1 MAEPIAPSDTVNDV
15 GNDAASGTPN
25 APTSA
30 SLSPGATTLL
40 FVTVLV
46 IATSGLVYELLAG
59 TVASYV
65 LGDSVTQFST
75 TIGTYLFAMG
85 IGSWLSR
92 FVKGDVARRFLEV
105 ELAAALVGGGSAPLL
120 FLGFARAEAFEV
132 LLYSLIVVIGTLVG
146 LEIPL
151 LMRILKERLAFEEL
165 VSKVLTFDYIGALF
179 GSVLFALLFVPVFGL
194 NRTSLF
200 FGILNAGVAVV
211 GTFALRPLL
220 DRGTVIRTRVIAGG
234 IAALLIVGF
243 VRADELT
250 TWTEQDLYDDPI
262 VFATQSSYQRIV
274 VTRHDA
280 RTSLFLNGNLQFSSV
295 DEHRYHEAL
304 VHPAMSAAAR
314 RERVL
319 ILGGGDGLA
328 LREVFKHG
336 EVREVTLV
344 DLDPAMTETAARL
357 FADLADHALED
368 PRLTLVNDDAL
379 VWLDERAED
388 AAPFDVVIVDFP
400 DPNHFGLGKLY
411 TSRFYRLARRA
422 LADDGAMVVQST
434 SPLFAR
440 RSYWCIETTMRQAGL
455 HTAPYHATVPSFGA
469 WGFVLAR
476 ESRFEPPT
484 ELASALDGRLRFL
497 TNDVLPS
504 LFVFPADMQRVEVE
518 PNRLND
524 QTLVR
529 YYEAETRELER

>member
-1 MAEPIAPSDTVNDV
+1 MDESPTSEPAEPPAL
-15 GNDAASGTPN
+15 GR
-25 APTSA
+25 
-30 SLSPGATTLL
+30 GATTLL

-85 IGSWLSR
+85 LGSYLSR

-120 FLGFARAEAFEV
+120 FLGFARAQSFEV
-132 LLYSLIVVIGTLVG
+132 LLYAVIVVIGTLVG

-165 VSKVLTFDYIGALF
+165 VSKVLTFDYVGALF

-194 NRTSLF
+194 TRTSLI
-200 FGILNAGVAVV
+200 FGVLNAFVAVV
-211 GTFALRPLL
+211 GTYALRPLL
-220 DRGTVIRTRVIAGG
+220 DRPTVVRTRVLAALV
-234 IAALLIVGF
+234 AALLLYGF

-262 VFATQSSYQRIV
+262 VFATQSPYQRIV
-274 VTRHDA
+274 VTKHA
-280 RTSLFLNGNLQFSSV
+280 ERTSLFLNGNLQFSSV

-304 VHPAMSAAAR
+304 VHPVMASAAR

-319 ILGGGDGLA
+319 VLGGGDGLA
-328 LREVFKHG
+328 LREVFRYG
-336 EVREVTLV
+336 DVREVTLV
-344 DLDPAMTETAARL
+344 DLDRAMTDTASRL
-357 FADLADHALED
+357 FGDLAEHALDD
-368 PRLTLVNDDAL
+368 PRLTLVHDDAL
-379 VWLDERAED
+379 VWLDERAAD
-388 AAPFDVVIVDFP
+388 APTFDVVIVDFP

-411 TSRFYRLARRA
+411 TSRFYRLVRRV

-440 RSYWCIETTMRQAGL
+440 RSYWCVEATMREAGL
-455 HTAPYHATVPSFGA
+455 RTAPYHATVPSFGA

-476 ESRFEPPT
+476 ESRFEPPN
-484 ELASALDGRLRFL
+484 ELAGALDGRLRFL
-497 TNDVLPS
+497 TNETLPS
-504 LFVFPADMQRVEVE
+504 LFLFPADMSPVEVE
-518 PNRLND
+518 TNRLND

-529 YYEAETRELER
+529 YYEAETRRLER

>member
-1 MAEPIAPSDTVNDV
+1 MDESPTSEPAEPPAL
-15 GNDAASGTPN
+15 GR
-25 APTSA
+25 
-30 SLSPGATTLL
+30 GATTLL

-85 IGSWLSR
+85 LGSYLSR

-120 FLGFARAEAFEV
+120 FLGFARAQSFEV
-132 LLYSLIVVIGTLVG
+132 LLYAVIVVIGTLVG

-165 VSKVLTFDYIGALF
+165 VSKVLTFDYVGALF

-194 NRTSLF
+194 TRTSLI
-200 FGILNAGVAVV
+200 FGVLNAFVAVV
-211 GTFALRPLL
+211 GTYALRPLL
-220 DRGTVIRTRVIAGG
+220 DRPTVVRTRVLATLV
-234 IAALLIVGF
+234 AALLVYGF

-262 VFATQSSYQRIV
+262 VFATQSPYQRIV
-274 VTRHDA
+274 VTKHA
-280 RTSLFLNGNLQFSSV
+280 ERTSLFLNGNLQFSSL

-304 VHPAMSAAAR
+304 VHPVMASAAR

-319 ILGGGDGLA
+319 VLGGGDGLA
-328 LREVFKHG
+328 LREVFRYG

-344 DLDPAMTETAARL
+344 DLDRAMTETASRL
-357 FADLADHALED
+357 FGELAEHSLDD
-368 PRLTLVNDDAL
+368 PRLTLVHDDAL
-379 VWLDERAED
+379 VWLDERAAD
-388 AAPFDVVIVDFP
+388 APPFDVVIVDFP

-411 TSRFYRLARRA
+411 TSRFYRLVRRA

-440 RSYWCIETTMRQAGL
+440 RSYWCVEATMREAGL
-455 HTAPYHATVPSFGA
+455 RTAPYHATVPSFGA

-484 ELASALDGRLRFL
+484 ELAGALDGRLRFL
-497 TNDVLPS
+497 TNETLPS
-504 LFVFPADMQRVEVE
+504 LFLFPADMSPVEVE
-518 PNRLND
+518 TNRLND

-529 YYEAETRELER
+529 YYEAETRRLER

>member
-1 MAEPIAPSDTVNDV
+1 MNEETPPAPAETKL
-15 GNDAASGTPN
+15 
-25 APTSA
+25 SA
-30 SLSPGATTLL
+30 GATTLL

-85 IGSWLSR
+85 LGSWLSR
-92 FVKGDVARRFLEV
+92 FVQGDVARRFLEV

-132 LLYSLIVVIGTLVG
+132 LLYGLIVVIGTLVG

-165 VSKVLTFDYIGALF
+165 VSKVLTFDYVGALF

-194 NRTSLF
+194 TRTSLF
-200 FGILNAGVAVV
+200 FGVLNAGVAVV
-211 GTFALRPLL
+211 GTYALRPLL
-220 DRGTVIRTRVIAGG
+220 DRGTIVRTRALAALV
-234 IAALLIVGF
+234 AALLVFGF
-243 VRADELT
+243 VHADELT
-250 TWTEQDLYDDPI
+250 NWAEQDLYEDPI
-262 VFATQSSYQRIV
+262 VFATQSPYQRIV
-274 VTRHDA
+274 VTQARE
-280 RTSLFLNGNLQFSSV
+280 RTSLFLNGNLQFSSE

-304 VHPAMSAAAR
+304 VHPVMSAARR

-328 LREVFKHG
+328 LREVFRHP

-344 DLDPAMTETAARL
+344 DLDPAMTETAGRL
-357 FADLADHALED
+357 FGELAEHAFDD
-368 PRLTLVNDDAL
+368 PRLTLVHDDAL
-379 VWLDERAED
+379 VWLDERPAD
-388 AAPFDVVIVDFP
+388 APSFDVVIVDFP
-400 DPNHFGLGKLY
+400 DPNHFALGKLY
-411 TSRFYRLARRA
+411 TSRFYRLAQRA
-422 LADDGAMVVQST
+422 MADDGAMVVQST

-440 RSYWCIETTMRQAGL
+440 RSFWCIDATMRASGL

-476 ESRFEPPT
+476 KARFEPP
-484 ELASALDGRLRFL
+484 ERLESGLEGRLRFL
-497 TNDVLPS
+497 TNALLPS
-504 LFVFPADMQRVEVE
+504 LFVFPADMAPLDVE

-529 YYEAETRELER
+529 YYEAETRRLER